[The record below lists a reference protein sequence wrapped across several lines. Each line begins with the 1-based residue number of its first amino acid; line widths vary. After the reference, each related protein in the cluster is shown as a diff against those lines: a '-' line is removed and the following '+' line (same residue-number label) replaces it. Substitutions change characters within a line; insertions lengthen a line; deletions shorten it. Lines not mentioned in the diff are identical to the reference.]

1 MDDMTDKGNMV
12 WFGEQF
18 EATDLLD
25 KIVNNCG
32 IEAYIDEFNMNDARW
47 QQFYCE
53 ISSYLHLEDTSEN
66 RI

>member
-1 MDDMTDKGNMV
+1 MV
-12 WFGEQF
+12 LCIL
-18 EATDLLD
+18 AALNDIDLFFLD